1 METKDDGLNLI
12 GLSFSDDG
20 NVICE
25 LVSDTYVTVNILKFM
40 SAMQKKFEG
49 TYIYIGE
56 DPDGLVVLGEV
67 KNIKVYINRKL
78 YCVQLKCTVCTRLCN
93 KNDIIHK
100 VN

>member
-1 METKDDGLNLI
+1 METKDGLKLI

-25 LVSDTYVTVNILKFM
+25 FVSDTYITVNILKFM
-40 SAMQKKFEG
+40 SAMQKKFDG
-49 TYIYIGE
+49 TYIYLGE
-56 DPDGLVVLGEV
+56 DQDGLVVLAEV

-78 YCVQLKCTVCTRLCN
+78 YCVQLKCTVCTKLFN
-93 KNDIIHK
+93 KNDTVHK